1 LFADIK
7 DSVFLDFLML
17 IIMRASGGTSFRSQN
32 ERRKVFKTNKNCNSY
47 FEQIFRTSL
56 IISSTSPH
64 NKNNGDARPIEQ
76 KCRWCS
82 SDRAKMHRHRFYRST
97 NLFPGYRV

>member
-1 LFADIK
+1 
-7 DSVFLDFLML
+7 ML

-56 IISSTSPH
+56 IILSTSPH
-64 NKNNGDARPIEQ
+64 NKNNGVARPTEQ
-76 KCRWCS
+76 KCIVIVFTVV
-82 SDRAKMHRHRFYRST
+82 HTY
-97 NLFPGYRV
+97 FPDTEYNQIFSKRKQRPIF

>member
-1 LFADIK
+1 
-7 DSVFLDFLML
+7 ML

-76 KCRWCS
+76 KCIVIVFTVV
-82 SDRAKMHRHRFYRST
+82 HTY
-97 NLFPGYRV
+97 FPDTEYNQIFSKRKQRPIF